1 MTENKFLNYLSK
13 KDNINPAVLNSMI
26 KGNGQK
32 GFTMITWNGEDK
44 SVNISS
50 EIAEDGAQLS
60 YHRIQDCFKNSEDLF
75 SYSVICN
82 LDDIPD
88 PINCLGRNITDEVF
102 FSLEDADCSADFVF
116 LNSLE
121 NSGENSGENVPVIV
135 NVRKDSYI
143 PSILKENEVSY
154 FKKGLYFL
162 KGKIVENDIIY
173 GIYITA
179 LIKGGNE

>member
-26 KGNGQK
+26 EGNGQK

-60 YHRIQDCFKNSEDLF
+60 YHRIQDCFKNPEDLF

-82 LDDIPD
+82 LGGLLA
-88 PINCLGRNITDEVF
+88 PINYLGRNITDEIF
-102 FSLEDADCSADFVF
+102 FSLEDTDCSADFVF
-116 LNSLE
+116 LNAPEGSE
-121 NSGENSGENVPVIV
+121 EDVPAII

-143 PSILKENEVSY
+143 PSILKENEVFY

-162 KGKIVENDIIY
+162 KAKNVVDENIFDTY
-173 GIYITA
+173 TTA
-179 LIKGGNE
+179 LMKRRK